1 LNKEELLES
10 IDEALFEFSL
20 SINEEFGGYHQDI
33 PEKYHIVFVLLS
45 RYETLYVKDLA
56 RLLHLSSSS
65 VSQLLSQMEKEEYI
79 IRELDPDRRSHT
91 FVKLGKN
98 GLETVQK
105 MKETR
110 NEISSKYLMQLSHDD
125 LVQFREISIKLKNIV
140 KATREETHETI

>member
-1 LNKEELLES
+1 MNKEELLES
-10 IDEALFEFSL
+10 IDEALFDFSL
-20 SINEEFGGYHQDI
+20 SINEEFGGHHQDV

-65 VSQLLSQMEKEEYI
+65 VSQLLSQMEKEHYI
-79 IRELDPDRRSHT
+79 IRELDPERRSHT
-91 FVKLGKN
+91 FVKLGEN
-98 GLETVQK
+98 GLKTVQT

-110 NEISSKYLMQLSHDD
+110 NKISSKYLMQLSYED

-140 KATREETHETI
+140 KETREDKIETD

>member
-1 LNKEELLES
+1 MDKKELLDS

-20 SINEEFGGYHQDI
+20 SINEEFGGHHQDV

-65 VSQLLSQMEKEEYI
+65 VSQMLSQMEKEGYI
-79 IRELDPDRRSHT
+79 IRELDPERRSHT
-91 FVKLGKN
+91 FVKLGEN
-98 GLETVQK
+98 GVKTVGK

-110 NEISSKYLMQLSHDD
+110 NEISSKYLMQLSYDD
-125 LVQFREISIKLKNIV
+125 LVRFREISIKLKNIV
-140 KATREETHETI
+140 KATREEQHETI